1 MLNYFQAIGGMT
13 MTTDDSGWIRMR
25 FKHNKVWVAVD
36 SDGKIQIH
44 NGKVLIKY
52 QKEQDYEYRVRE
64 SDILPLDAEP
74 GKASAKTSRS
84 PGKTRKTFNPSTDLP
99 DSEDTDCIR
108 IYADGASSGNPGPSG
123 IGVLLRYREHE
134 KEISRNI
141 GLGTNNIAELEAI
154 RTGLLEVKNPDLPV
168 RVYTD
173 SGYAY
178 GLLTLGWKARKNT
191 ELVSD
196 IRILMKRFKNL
207 AFIKVK
213 GHSGIEGNERADK
226 LATSAILLKS

>member
-1 MLNYFQAIGGMT
+1 MT
-13 MTTDDSGWIRMR
+13 MTTDDSGWMRMR
-25 FKHNKVWVAVD
+25 FKQNKVWVAVD
-36 SDGKIQIH
+36 SDGKIQIN

-64 SDILPLDAEP
+64 TDLLPLDAKP
-74 GKASAKTSRS
+74 GEASAKTSRK
-84 PGKTRKTFNPSTDLP
+84 PGKIRKTISPLSELP
-99 DSEDTDCIR
+99 DSEDPDCIR

-178 GLLTLGWKARKNT
+178 GLLTLGWKAKKNT
-191 ELVSD
+191 ELVGD
-196 IRILMKRFKNL
+196 IRMLMKRFKNL
-207 AFIKVK
+207 TFIKVK

-226 LATSAILLKS
+226 LATLAILQKA

>member
-1 MLNYFQAIGGMT
+1 MLSYFKAIGGLT
-13 MTTDDSGWIRMR
+13 MTTEDSGWIRMR
-25 FKHNKVWVAVD
+25 FKQNKVWVAVD
-36 SDGKIQIH
+36 SDGKIQIN
-44 NGKVLIKY
+44 NGKALIKY

-64 SDILPLDAEP
+64 TDILPLNAEP
-74 GKASAKTSRS
+74 GEASVKTSRK
-84 PGKTRKTFNPSTDLP
+84 PGKTGKPVSPSIISP
-99 DSEDTDCIR
+99 DPEDPDCIR

-123 IGVLLRYREHE
+123 IGVLLRYRQHE

-178 GLLTLGWKARKNT
+178 GLLTLGWKAKKNT

-196 IRILMKRFKNL
+196 IRMLMKRFKNL
-207 AFIKVK
+207 TFIKVK
-213 GHSGIEGNERADK
+213 GHSGIEDNERADK
-226 LATSAILLKS
+226 LATSAILQKM

>member
-1 MLNYFQAIGGMT
+1 MPTG
-13 MTTDDSGWIRMR
+13 DSGWIRMR
-25 FKHNKVWVAVD
+25 FKQNKVWVAVGP
-36 SDGKIQIH
+36 DGNIQTH
-44 NGKVLIKY
+44 NGKALIKY

-64 SDILPLDAEP
+64 TDLLPLDGNREETT
-74 GKASAKTSRS
+74 AKPRRK
-84 PGKTRKTFNPSTDLP
+84 PRETRKTIGPSMGLP
-99 DSEDTDCIR
+99 DSEDPDCIR

-154 RTGLLEVKNPDLPV
+154 RAGLLEVKNPDLPV
-168 RVYTD
+168 KVYTD

-178 GLLTLGWKARKNT
+178 GLLTLGWKAKKNM
-191 ELVSD
+191 EIVSD
-196 IRILMKRFKNL
+196 IRNLMKRFKNL
-207 AFIKVK
+207 TFIKVK

-226 LATSAILLKS
+226 LATSAILRKA

>member
-1 MLNYFQAIGGMT
+1 

-25 FKHNKVWVAVD
+25 FKQNKVWVAVD
-36 SDGKIQIH
+36 SDGKIQIN

-64 SDILPLDAEP
+64 TDILPLDAKP
-74 GKASAKTSRS
+74 GETSV
-84 PGKTRKTFNPSTDLP
+84 KIRKNVCPSIDP
-99 DSEDTDCIR
+99 PESDDPDCIQ

-123 IGVLLRYREHE
+123 IGVLLRYQEHE
-134 KEISRNI
+134 KEISRSI

-178 GLLTLGWKARKNT
+178 GLLTLGWKAKKNT

-207 AFIKVK
+207 TFIKVK
-213 GHSGIEGNERADK
+213 GHSGMEGNERADK
-226 LATSAILLKS
+226 LATSAILQKK

>member
-1 MLNYFQAIGGMT
+1 MA
-13 MTTDDSGWIRMR
+13 MTTGDSGWIRMR
-25 FKHNKVWVAVD
+25 FKQNKVWVAVD

-44 NGKVLIKY
+44 NGKALIKY
-52 QKEQDYEYRVRE
+52 QKEQDYEYRVRGT
-64 SDILPLDAEP
+64 DLLPLERRTRGSPCENPPETQEKAERR
-74 GKASAKTSRS
+74 SALRWDS
-84 PGKTRKTFNPSTDLP
+84 P
-99 DSEDTDCIR
+99 DSEDPDCIR

-178 GLLTLGWKARKNT
+178 GLLTLGWKAKKNT
-191 ELVSD
+191 ALVSD
-196 IRILMKRFKNL
+196 IRLLMKRFKNL
-207 AFIKVK
+207 TFIKVK

-226 LATSAILLKS
+226 LATSAILQKA

>member
-1 MLNYFQAIGGMT
+1 
-13 MTTDDSGWIRMR
+13 MTTGDPGWMRMR
-25 FKHNKVWVAVD
+25 FKQNKVWVAVD
-36 SDGKIQIH
+36 SDGNIQIH
-44 NGKVLIKY
+44 NGKALIKY

-64 SDILPLDAEP
+64 TDLFPLDAEP
-74 GKASAKTSRS
+74 EEASAKTIRK
-84 PGKTRKTFNPSTDLP
+84 PGKTRKTISPSSDPP
-99 DSEDTDCIR
+99 DSEDPDCIR

-178 GLLTLGWKARKNT
+178 GLLTLGWKAKKNT
-191 ELVSD
+191 ELVGD
-196 IRILMKRFKNL
+196 IRMLMKRFKNL
-207 AFIKVK
+207 TFIKVK

-226 LATSAILLKS
+226 LATSAILQKA

>member
-1 MLNYFQAIGGMT
+1 MT

-25 FKHNKVWVAVD
+25 FKQNKVWVAVD
-36 SDGKIQIH
+36 SDGKIRIH
-44 NGKVLIKY
+44 NGKALIKY
-52 QKEQDYEYRVRE
+52 QKTQDYEYRVRE
-64 SDILPLDAEP
+64 TDILPLDADS
-74 GKASAKTSRS
+74 GKTAEKISRK
-84 PGKTRKTFNPSTDLP
+84 PEKTRKTDRPSRDPPDSTDP
-99 DSEDTDCIR
+99 NCIQ

-141 GLGTNNIAELEAI
+141 GMGTNNIAELEAI
-154 RTGLLEVKNPDLPV
+154 RTGLLEIKNPDLPV

-178 GLLTLGWKARKNT
+178 GLLRLGWKARKNT
-191 ELVSD
+191 ELVNN
-196 IRILMKRFKNL
+196 IRMLMKQFKNL
-207 AFIKVK
+207 TFIKVK

-226 LATSAILLKS
+226 LATSAILQNS

>member
-1 MLNYFQAIGGMT
+1 
-13 MTTDDSGWIRMR
+13 MTTGDSGWIRMR
-25 FKHNKVWVAVD
+25 FKQNKVWVAVD
-36 SDGKIQIH
+36 PEGKITVN
-44 NGKVLIKY
+44 NGKALIKY

-64 SDILPLDAEP
+64 TDLFPLSAVLGEATAEP
-74 GKASAKTSRS
+74 RRKPKE
-84 PGKTRKTFNPSTDLP
+84 TRKTIGSSMVP
-99 DSEDTDCIR
+99 DTEDPNCIC

-173 SGYAY
+173 SSYAY
-178 GLLTLGWKARKNT
+178 GLLTLGWKAKKNM
-191 ELVSD
+191 ELVTD
-196 IRILMKRFKNL
+196 IRNLMKRFKKL
-207 AFIKVK
+207 TFIKVK

-226 LATSAILLKS
+226 LATSAILQKA

>member
-1 MLNYFQAIGGMT
+1 
-13 MTTDDSGWIRMR
+13 MTTGDSGWMRMR
-25 FKHNKVWVAVD
+25 FKQNKVWVAVD
-36 SDGKIQIH
+36 PDGKIMAD
-44 NGKVLIKY
+44 NGKALIKY

-64 SDILPLDAEP
+64 TDLLPLDAEP
-74 GKASAKTSRS
+74 GEVTAKTRRK
-84 PGKTRKTFNPSTDLP
+84 PKETRKTNSPSIGLS
-99 DSEDTDCIR
+99 DSEDPDCIR

-141 GLGTNNIAELEAI
+141 GQGTNNIAELEAI
-154 RTGLLEVKNPDLPV
+154 RAGLLEVKNPNLPV

-178 GLLTLGWKARKNT
+178 GLLTLGWKAKKNT

-196 IRILMKRFKNL
+196 IRNLMKRFKNL
-207 AFIKVK
+207 TFIKVK

-226 LATSAILLKS
+226 LATSAILQKE

>member
-1 MLNYFQAIGGMT
+1 MT
-13 MTTDDSGWIRMR
+13 RSDSGWIRMR
-25 FKHNKVWVAVD
+25 FKQNKVWVAVD
-36 SDGKIQIH
+36 SIGKIQVN
-44 NGKVLIKY
+44 NGKALIKY

-64 SDILPLDAEP
+64 TDLFSLDAEP
-74 GKASAKTSRS
+74 GETSAKTRLK
-84 PGKTRKTFNPSTDLP
+84 PQKKRKTISPSIDLP
-99 DSEDTDCIR
+99 NSEYPDSIL

-141 GLGTNNIAELEAI
+141 GMGTNNIAELEAI

-178 GLLTLGWKARKNT
+178 GLLVLGWKAKKNT
-191 ELVSD
+191 ERVSE
-196 IRILMKRFKNL
+196 IRMLMKRFKDL
-207 AFIKVK
+207 TFIKVK
-213 GHSGIEGNERADK
+213 GHAGIEGNERADK
-226 LATSAILLKS
+226 LATSAILQKKTKE

>member
-1 MLNYFQAIGGMT
+1 MSTGSA
-13 MTTDDSGWIRMR
+13 
-25 FKHNKVWVAVD
+25 K
-36 SDGKIQIH
+36 QIFCLWTP
-44 NGKVLIKY
+44 N
-52 QKEQDYEYRVRE
+52 
-64 SDILPLDAEP
+64 P
-74 GKASAKTSRS
+74 GKPLRKPAGN
-84 PGKTRKTFNPSTDLP
+84 PGKTRKTVSPSSDLP
-99 DSEDTDCIR
+99 DSEDPDCIR

-178 GLLTLGWKARKNT
+178 GLLTLGWKAKKNT

-196 IRILMKRFKNL
+196 IRMLMKRFKNL
-207 AFIKVK
+207 TFIKVK

-226 LATSAILLKS
+226 LATSAILQKA

>member
-1 MLNYFQAIGGMT
+1 

-25 FKHNKVWVAVD
+25 FKQNKVWVAVD
-36 SDGKIQIH
+36 SDGKIQIN

-64 SDILPLDAEP
+64 TDILPLDAKP
-74 GKASAKTSRS
+74 GETSV
-84 PGKTRKTFNPSTDLP
+84 KIRKNVCPSIDP
-99 DSEDTDCIR
+99 PESDDPDCIQ

-123 IGVLLRYREHE
+123 IGVLLRYQEHE
-134 KEISRNI
+134 KEISRSI

-154 RTGLLEVKNPDLPV
+154 RTGLLVVKNPDLPV

-178 GLLTLGWKARKNT
+178 GLLTLGWKAKKNT

-207 AFIKVK
+207 TFIKVK
-213 GHSGIEGNERADK
+213 GHSGMEGNERADK
-226 LATSAILLKS
+226 LATSAILQKK